1 MVDYFIHFGYLLLAS
16 YIFWCLYI
24 ATMGCY
30 RAHLAGR
37 LVGITKILAY
47 PLVIFAVIVDI
58 IFQYTVAT
66 VLFFDLPKAKE
77 YLVTDRLQ
85 RYVAGKNDWR
95 RKIAVYICD
104 NLLDVF
110 DPTGDHC

>member
-1 MVDYFIHFGYLLLAS
+1 
-16 YIFWCLYI
+16 
-24 ATMGCY
+24 MGCY

-37 LVGITKILAY
+37 LVRITKILAY
-47 PLVIFAVIVDI
+47 PLVLIAVIVDI

-66 VLFFDLPKAKE
+66 VLFFDLPKTKE

-85 RYVAGKNDWR
+85 RYVAGKNNWR
-95 RKIAVYICD
+95 RRIAVYICD
-104 NLLDVF
+104 NLLDIF